1 MSLPRL
7 FLPAALL
14 LSLLGLGAWAYA
26 AFLPPTDMQVENRSG
41 KALTGLRVCLQVG
54 GCAEEA
60 SLAPGQT
67 WRVPLEVGRDNGAA
81 LTFDGMQ
88 DAHLANTYVTRG
100 VGVRWKVGRGGQVQ
114 TVQ

>member
-14 LSLLGLGAWAYA
+14 LSLLGLWAWAYA
-26 AFLPPTDMQVENRSG
+26 TFLPPTGLEVENHSG

-54 GCAEEA
+54 GCAEKV

-81 LTFDGMQ
+81 LTFDGMPNER
-88 DAHLANTYVTRG
+88 LANAYVTQG
-100 VGVRWKVGRGGQVQ
+100 MGVRWKVERNGQVVTEQ
-114 TVQ
+114 

>member
-1 MSLPRL
+1 MLLPRL
-7 FLPAALL
+7 FLPAALV

-26 AFLPPTDMQVENRSG
+26 TFLPPTDLEVENRSG
-41 KALTGLRVCLQVG
+41 KALIGLRVCLQVG
-54 GCAEEA
+54 GCAEQA
-60 SLAPGQT
+60 RLAPGQT

-88 DAHLANTYVTRG
+88 DPGLANTYVTRG

-114 TVQ
+114 AAQ